1 MITSSS
7 GTCFCCLQSLLS
19 ESHINLIW
27 FKQSQSHLGATYP
40 NLCTQALHKLLV
52 ANAGELGQSLYAS
65 LLAEPVL
72 QVVNYQ
78 INSAVHRSKVRIWQA
93 LAVLSAFIPGGHVQH
108 ALAQLWPLL
117 QVSPPA
123 NNTSAYFQ
131 HPRCSYLLVNS

>member
-1 MITSSS
+1 M
-7 GTCFCCLQSLLS
+7 Q
-19 ESHINLIW
+19 
-27 FKQSQSHLGATYP
+27 
-40 NLCTQALHKLLV
+40 KLRL
-52 ANAGELGQSLYAS
+52 ANVGELGQSLYAS

-78 INSAVHRSKVRIWQA
+78 IKSAVHRSKVRTWQA
-93 LAVLSAFIPGGHVQH
+93 LAVLSPFIPRGDVQP

-131 HPRCSYLLVNS
+131 HQIAFTC